1 MLAVIILV
9 FLSFLTAPMIEKALG
24 DTGTEVVT
32 RLLGMLLAALAV
44 QFILEGLLPG
54 LSEIFQK

>member
-1 MLAVIILV
+1 LV

-44 QFILEGLLPG
+44 QFILEGLSPV